1 MGRIQWHLALCLLL
15 AWVIVFLCV
24 FRGIKAS
31 GKVVY
36 FTATAPYLF
45 MFILLGRAVTLEGA
59 VDGLRHFISADWE
72 KLMEFSLKPEL
83 RARLSLLQQILPRLP
98 EKFLNSNTSS
108 NSSVAHPSGGGSTTP
123 GCGSVTKLPTVDEA
137 WSLPIPAELTQRQ
150 MQLMLQEAQTQGE
163 ESSFGGLCDDKQY
176 ANLLRLKPLAS
187 VLKRRDDKDPST
199 ISSRLT
205 AMGHSAMLC
214 LIAPLFYD

>member
-45 MFILLGRAVTLEGA
+45 MFILLGRAVTLEGS

-72 KLMEFSLKPEL
+72 KLMDFSVWIDAGSQIFFSYAISLGSLAALGSYNKFHHNFL
-83 RARLSLLQQILPRLP
+83 R
-98 EKFLNSNTSS
+98 
-108 NSSVAHPSGGGSTTP
+108 
-123 GCGSVTKLPTVDEA
+123 
-137 WSLPIPAELTQRQ
+137 
-150 MQLMLQEAQTQGE
+150 
-163 ESSFGGLCDDKQY
+163 Y
-176 ANLLRLKPLAS
+176 AP
-187 VLKRRDDKDPST
+187 
-199 ISSRLT
+199 
-205 AMGHSAMLC
+205 
-214 LIAPLFYD
+214 